1 MQDWSRVPTFDN
13 GSIDDWMEQ
22 RRLALRGLGS
32 AGAGAPGANSTRA
45 ERVAQRDQRRID
57 DRRRMVQTEGGEDRR
72 TLERF
77 RDEALPDLSDWRALM
92 KDVAEGKLTYEAA
105 LKLMGGTATRIG
117 PLAELAAE
125 APLLMHKLFGLYA
138 QEHDLGAANRNRES
152 LYAPRDWYLPEDVR
166 R

>member
-1 MQDWSRVPTFDN
+1 MQDWSKITTVGN

-22 RRLALRGLGS
+22 RRLALRGLRS

-45 ERVAQRDQRRID
+45 DRVAERDQRRID
-57 DRRRMVQTEGGEDRR
+57 DRRRMGQAESGEGRL

-77 RDEALPDLSDWRALM
+77 RDEALPNLSDWRALM

-105 LKLMGGTATRIG
+105 LKLMGGTAARVG
-117 PLAELAAE
+117 PMAELAAE
-125 APLLMHKLFGLYA
+125 APLLMHKLFGIYA

-152 LYAPRDWYLPEDVR
+152 LYAPRDWYLPPEVR